1 MHHFT
6 IQVASKC
13 KHVVKSYIVLKPNL
27 NRKWI
32 HFNLIFYH
40 FWYFHLFNVLWEFLH
55 LSGFGEDQTGVVT
68 QFFQGSNAD
77 QMSGSITPEAGAKH
91 LPLQHLAVQS
101 QL

>member
-13 KHVVKSYIVLKPNL
+13 KLVVKSNIVLEPNL

-32 HFNLIFYH
+32 HFNLLFYH
-40 FWYFHLFNVLWEFLH
+40 LWYFHLFNVLLAFLS
-55 LSGFGEDQTGVVT
+55 LSGFGEDQTGMVT

-77 QMSGSITPEAGAKH
+77 QMSSSITPEAGAKH